1 MYLPSSKT
9 YLPSFMNKYQ
19 AVIES
24 IDPLRYGELKDFC
37 KIIGI
42 EVWEVAKP
50 MGYTKESLYNV
61 CYQRRKGSDWYIE
74 LSRLDGIITFVGA
87 EDYRTALQELRLPK
101 QERENPRNTTRLTW
115 DEGKK
120 VLKICGVSIT
130 ELADAI
136 LLTPSRVSHLMGWY
150 RRRLIPLRDI
160 RQFKRVVGEQNFET
174 ALKMVRK

>member
-1 MYLPSSKT
+1 MQT
-9 YLPSFMNKYQ
+9 HH
-19 AVIES
+19 AVIEH
-24 IDPLRYGELKDFC
+24 IDPLRYSELKDFC

-42 EVWEVAKP
+42 KVRDVAKP
-50 MGYTKESLYNV
+50 MGYSKESLYNA
-61 CYQRRKGSDWYIE
+61 CYNARKGSDSYIE
-74 LSRLDGIITFVGA
+74 LSRLDGIITFVGE

-101 QERENPRNTTRLTW
+101 QERKNPRTDRLTW

-120 VLKICGVSIT
+120 VLKICGVTIA
-130 ELADAI
+130 EFADAI